1 MRGQDPDRNYLR
13 SDLEPAVGTCYKN
26 TFGEWHCLIVGAGV
40 FTQADQPPAAGGR
53 QCRGGCGDMIRNKQG
68 RALQNALA
76 TLKPRLALE
85 RRGATTVAMFAL
97 VGLIAC
103 SPSVPAGASASP
115 ATVTPAD
122 ASAGLYPGPYECW
135 HFSTAAMMENF
146 TILDGSHYTDAA
158 GNAGT
163 YQFNAGTGDVSFA
176 GGALDGQQASYSQAA
191 TPPTADNPPTV
202 NLKVSG
208 DHCQRR
214 L

>member
-1 MRGQDPDRNYLR
+1 
-13 SDLEPAVGTCYKN
+13 
-26 TFGEWHCLIVGAGV
+26 
-40 FTQADQPPAAGGR
+40 
-53 QCRGGCGDMIRNKQG
+53 MIQNKQG